1 MNAVG
6 PVQARTRQV
15 AAGVVLVA
23 ALHAALL
30 ALWPGRAPHASSAHR
45 APAITLVAVNAP
57 PVAAGTAA
65 NQATDEVTDEATQS
79 TPGPAP
85 VARPRAIKAPKSPPA
100 APAVD
105 MVAQP
110 RSAPDIAML
119 QGLPFSGLPMRVR
132 LTIDSVGHVV
142 DVAVL
147 RSMDDAVVNEA
158 VRRMFLAT
166 AFVPARRDGVDA
178 ASVQDIEISLADLR

>member
-1 MNAVG
+1 MSAAGG
-6 PVQARTRQV
+6 PVQARTRHV

-23 ALHAALL
+23 ALHVGLL
-30 ALWPGRAPHASSAHR
+30 ALWPGRVPHASSAR
-45 APAITLVAVNAP
+45 SVPTVTLVAVETP
-57 PVAAGTAA
+57 TIAAGTAA
-65 NQATDEVTDEATQS
+65 MEATDEPTPSAPATV
-79 TPGPAP
+79 P
-85 VARPRAIKAPKSPPA
+85 VARPQAIKAPRHRPVAA
-100 APAVD
+100 APVD

-110 RSAPDIAML
+110 RSGPDVAML

-132 LTIDSVGHVV
+132 LTIDRVGRVV
-142 DVAVL
+142 DVTVL
-147 RSMDDAVVNEA
+147 HSMDGAVVNEA